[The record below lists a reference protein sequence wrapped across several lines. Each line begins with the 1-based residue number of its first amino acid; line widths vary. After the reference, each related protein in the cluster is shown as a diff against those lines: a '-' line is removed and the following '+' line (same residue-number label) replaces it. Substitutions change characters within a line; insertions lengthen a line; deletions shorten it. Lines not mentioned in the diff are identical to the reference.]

1 MRALVIDGVEIP
13 EALLAQEAQ
22 NHPGGSAAEARAAA
36 GHALAIRALLLHR
49 ALELGLETTGQFDER
64 GREETLEEALI
75 RELLDAEVEV
85 ASPSDAECRRVY
97 DAAPGRFRTPALT
110 EASHILIEPRLS
122 ERGGEDHAAI
132 HAAHDVA
139 AAMILTLAAGAD
151 GFAALARQHS
161 DCPSGVTGGS
171 LGQLSPGD
179 LVPEIERVLAGLAP
193 GEVAAQPVRSRFGWH
208 VLRLD
213 RRIEGR
219 QLPFEMVVEVIRLHL
234 ESRAWT
240 SAAARY
246 VAELTAQARGQ
257 GVALTLTDDGGVR
270 QGSATLGDFLG
281 DTGAAERLVPWLDAV
296 DADLGRRLAAAA
308 LAADETPPDFARA
321 AMAEFVADANDER
334 WTQLISAARDSEDP
348 ALACLA
354 AVLRSKLVPARK
366 VFTVIRRVAS

>member
-13 EALLAQEAQ
+13 EALLAQEVQ

-49 ALELGLETTGQFDER
+49 ALELGVEARREFDER

-85 ASPSDAECRRVY
+85 VAPTDAECRRVY
-97 DAAPGRFRTPALT
+97 DGAPQRFRTAPLT
-110 EASHILIEPRLS
+110 EASHILIEPK
-122 ERGGEDHAAI
+122 GADHAAI
-132 HAAHDVA
+132 HAAHD
-139 AAMILTLAAGAD
+139 LAVELAERLKARVCT
-151 GFAALARQHS
+151 FAELARDHS
-161 DCPSGVTGGS
+161 DCPSGATGGS

-193 GEVAAQPVRSRFGWH
+193 GEVSAQPVRSRFGWH
-208 VLRLD
+208 LLRLD

-219 QLPFEMVVEVIRLHL
+219 QLPFEMVIERIRLHL

-240 SAAARY
+240 AAAARY
-246 VAELTAQARGQ
+246 VAELTAEARRH
-257 GVALTLTDDGGVR
+257 GVALTLTDEGGVR
-270 QGSATLGDFLG
+270 EGSATLGDFLG
-281 DTGAAERLVPWLDAV
+281 DSGAAERLGPWLDAV

-308 LAADETPPDFARA
+308 QAAGETPQDFARA
-321 AMAEFVADANDER
+321 AMAEFVAEANDER
-334 WTQLISAARDSEDP
+334 WTNLISAARDGEDP

-354 AVLRSKLVPARK
+354 AVLRSKLVPAK
-366 VFTVIRRVAS
+366 QVFTLIRRAAP